1 MSNSTPTTA
10 TTARDAPVDTEL
22 AAAFARAYP
31 LRPIP
36 STGVVD
42 ASPISSAPSRET
54 DLDEIW
60 RAVEPET
67 RARRN
72 DIHLPISL
80 TFAERLCDAHPETDR
95 LLVRVATL
103 LHDTGWARV
112 DESRIIPEGFG
123 PDWRRSGIRFEHER
137 QGCIVAREVLP
148 PLGYDRDFIDAVC
161 AIIEGHD
168 TRMVAYGLEDALV
181 RDADRLWRFTH
192 TGVAVSSTWFSMTPA
207 QYTDRLEAEVLPELL
222 TDAGVRMAR
231 AELERSR
238 VLLKTA
244 VLR

>member
-1 MSNSTPTTA
+1 MSNLTSATA
-10 TTARDAPVDTEL
+10 SRHHDAIVDTTSAE
-22 AAAFARAYP
+22 AFAQAYP
-31 LRPIP
+31 VQPIP
-36 STGVVD
+36 ATGSID
-42 ASPISSAPSRET
+42 TAPISLSPAADT

-60 RAVEPET
+60 LAVEPET

-80 TFAERLCDAHPETDR
+80 AFAERLCDAHPEADR

-112 DESRIIPEGFG
+112 DESRIISEGFG

-137 QGCIVAREVLP
+137 QGCLVAGEVLP
-148 PLGYDRDFIDAVC
+148 PLGYDQPFIDAVC

-168 TRMVAYGLEDALV
+168 TRLVAYSIEDALM

-207 QYTDRLEAEVLPELL
+207 QYTDRLEADVLPELL
-222 TDAGVRMAR
+222 TVAGVEMAR

-238 VLLKTA
+238 ALLKTA